1 MINTKTYLFT
11 ATLQQQQQ
19 QQQQQQAQQQQQQA
33 AQQQQTQQ
41 QQTQQQQ
48 QQQQQNQQQSQSTPQ
63 AVSLYDPQPF
73 TNHFTMS
80 VYQRSPLTS
89 RQAQQQQAQQQ
100 QQQPQQQQQTS
111 QPAQLQQIQQLTQ
124 IPQQQP
130 QVITLQQLQNFLPQ
144 HQLNT
149 ITTADGTPVQVSSA
163 TTTPVGTPVKT
174 FVTSPP
180 QIQQPQILNLQGL
193 PQQFLQGGQIIQ
205 NPNGLFQM
213 IQPVQTINVDGQ
225 ETLFVP
231 GGIQGNQ
238 LAGAQAVQIN
248 GQQAFITP
256 SGQLIRA
263 PNGIVPNFLQNMT
276 QAVQLPNGQNVQVRP
291 AGAMPQVV
299 QFPMQQTI
307 PVQVPIST
315 GNGQTVYQTVHVPIQ
330 AIGSA
335 LVQPQMQVIPQ
346 IPQVAN
352 IITPSGQIQQVQLTS
367 LNPLAGLQPTPAPQN
382 IILQQPSNLAQAAAP
397 TTITAGNPLVS
408 SLPAGAVQSGVAASQ
423 DNGQP
428 GQTQPQPQPQP
439 ITIAGPQVGQQITVI
454 PTNTLPQLRQNAAN
468 IIQMPNIPGLQAIPV
483 QNIPGIGNVQVIP
496 TNFMQPVQPQTAA
509 SQPQLNPVNQTGQTI
524 SLQQAA
530 AHQLSNIKP
539 DPSDPGKWFIK
550 QEVIPIQPQPV
561 VAVSTAA
568 ATAAVGASGGSSS
581 VAGSTGAIGTSV
593 GSTVVTS
600 LSQPTMINTNIT
612 GSHQI
617 KGEILS
623 PTTQTSVNVNIS
635 VGGGGGGDGSG
646 SNNEQTPKPRVR
658 RVACTCPNCETK
670 GEGPSDRKK
679 QHICHVS
686 GCNKVYGKTSH
697 LRAHL
702 RWHTGERPFVCSW
715 MYCGKRFTR
724 SDELQRHRRTH
735 TGEKRFQCPECNKK
749 FMRSDHLS
757 KHIRTHNKLKKDH
770 VRYLLELGD
779 SMKSSGLS
787 DDGEDDLEMADDDM
801 KDLDDEDEDDDDSL
815 PGAPE
820 VVSHHLIK
828 PKLEP
833 GVVEPGGDVSVAV
846 TMSGHGPGPPVGLM
860 VAGGHAAGQMQP
872 VAVTNA
878 NGTGIVWIASG
889 SGPLIGL
896 QSQQQ
901 GAPAPPPLYSIKQLN
916 NAQEVANSAHSAS
929 SDSNDSSDEKM
940 MITLGNDDQDQ
951 SIESN

>member
-1 MINTKTYLFT
+1 M
-11 ATLQQQQQ
+11 
-19 QQQQQQAQQQQQQA
+19 QQQA
-33 AQQQQTQQ
+33 
-41 QQTQQQQ
+41 
-48 QQQQQNQQQSQSTPQ
+48 
-63 AVSLYDPQPF
+63 
-73 TNHFTMS
+73 
-80 VYQRSPLTS
+80 
-89 RQAQQQQAQQQ
+89 
-100 QQQPQQQQQTS
+100 
-111 QPAQLQQIQQLTQ
+111 
-124 IPQQQP
+124 QP

-144 HQLNT
+144 HHLNT
-149 ITTADGTPVQVSSA
+149 LTTADGTPVQVAQTSA

-174 FVTSPP
+174 FVTSPQ
-180 QIQQPQILNLQGL
+180 QIQQSQILNLQGI
-193 PQQFLQGGQIIQ
+193 PQQFLQGGQLIQ

-213 IQPVQTINVDGQ
+213 VQPLQTISVDGQ

-231 GGIQGNQ
+231 GGIQNNQ

-248 GQQAFITP
+248 GQQAFLTP

-263 PNGIVPNFLQNMT
+263 PNGVVPGNFLQNMA

-307 PVQVPIST
+307 PVQVPIT
-315 GNGQTVYQTVHVPIQ
+315 TANGQTVYQTVHVPIQ
-330 AIGSA
+330 AFGST
-335 LVQPQMQVIPQ
+335 LLQPQMQVIPQ

-352 IITPSGQIQQVQLTS
+352 IITPNGQIQQVQLTS
-367 LNPLAGLQPTPAPQN
+367 LNPLAGLQAAQAQQN
-382 IILQQPSNLAQAAAP
+382 IILQQPQNLAQAQAQMNAANSMGLP
-397 TTITAGNPLVS
+397 T
-408 SLPAGAVQSGVAASQ
+408 GAVQTAGGQDGSQ
-423 DNGQP
+423 QAQSQP
-428 GQTQPQPQPQP
+428 QQQPQPQP

-454 PTNTLPQLRQNAAN
+454 PTNSLPQLRQNAAN

-496 TNFMQPVQPQTAA
+496 TNFMQPVQPQTVA
-509 SQPQLNPVNQTGQTI
+509 SQPQLNPVNQAGQQTI

-550 QEVIPIQPQPV
+550 QEAIPIQPQP
-561 VAVSTAA
+561 APITP
-568 ATAAVGASGGSSS
+568 ASGGNTGSS
-581 VAGSTGAIGTSV
+581 GSGTSV
-593 GSTVVTS
+593 AISTTNVNILPAPSPTPATTT
-600 LSQPTMINTNIT
+600 QPTT
-612 GSHQI
+612 HHI
-617 KGEILS
+617 KGEIVNS
-623 PTTQTSVNVNIS
+623 TPSSNHHQTTSVNVNIS
-635 VGGGGGGDGSG
+635 VADNTAPSSGGSA
-646 SNNEQTPKPRVR
+646 NEHQHQQVPKPRVR

-670 GEGPSDRKK
+670 GEGPPDRKK

-757 KHIRTHNKLKKDH
+757 KHIRTHSKLKKDH

-779 SMKSSGLS
+779 SMKSGGLS
-787 DDGEDDLEMADDDM
+787 DDGEEDLDM
-801 KDLDDEDEDDDDSL
+801 DMDEDLKADDEDDEDDPVPAL
-815 PGAPE
+815 E
-820 VVSHHLIK
+820 HFTK

-833 GVVEPGGDVSVAV
+833 GQPRPMTTVTTVPAAAV
-846 TMSGHGPGPPVGLM
+846 QTSAVGM
-860 VAGGHAAGQMQP
+860 MAGATAAGGTVQP
-872 VAVTNA
+872 VAVTN
-878 NGTGIVWIASG
+878 GSSTGIVWIASG
-889 SGPLIGL
+889 SLLGL
-896 QSQQQ
+896 QQQ
-901 GAPAPPPLYSIKQLN
+901 GQPPPLPPPLYSIKQLN
-916 NAQEVANSAHSAS
+916 NSQEVANSAASAS

-940 MITLGNDDQDQ
+940 MITLGNDDADQ
-951 SIESN
+951 SIDSN

>member
-1 MINTKTYLFT
+1 MQV
-11 ATLQQQQQ
+11 A
-19 QQQQQQAQQQQQQA
+19 
-33 AQQQQTQQ
+33 
-41 QQTQQQQ
+41 
-48 QQQQQNQQQSQSTPQ
+48 
-63 AVSLYDPQPF
+63 
-73 TNHFTMS
+73 
-80 VYQRSPLTS
+80 
-89 RQAQQQQAQQQ
+89 
-100 QQQPQQQQQTS
+100 QTS
-111 QPAQLQQIQQLTQ
+111 A
-124 IPQQQP
+124 
-130 QVITLQQLQNFLPQ
+130 
-144 HQLNT
+144 
-149 ITTADGTPVQVSSA
+149 A
-163 TTTPVGTPVKT
+163 TTPVGTPVKT
-174 FVTSPP
+174 FVTSPQ

-193 PQQFLQGGQIIQ
+193 PQQFLQGGQLIQ

-213 IQPVQTINVDGQ
+213 VQPLQTINVDGQ
-225 ETLFVP
+225 EALFVP
-231 GGIQGNQ
+231 GGIQNNQ

-248 GQQAFITP
+248 GQQAFLTP

-263 PNGIVPNFLQNMT
+263 PNGVVPGNFLQNMA

-291 AGAMPQVV
+291 AGAMPQMV

-335 LVQPQMQVIPQ
+335 YVQPQMQVIPQ

-352 IITPSGQIQQVQLTS
+352 IITPNGQIQQVQLTS
-367 LNPLAGLQPTPAPQN
+367 LNSLAGLQAAQAQQN
-382 IILQQPSNLAQAAAP
+382 IILQQPQNLAQAQAQMNAANSMVSGLP
-397 TTITAGNPLVS
+397 TGA
-408 SLPAGAVQSGVAASQ
+408 AVQTGGVQ
-423 DNGQP
+423 DGAQ
-428 GQTQPQPQPQP
+428 QPQNPQPQQQQAQQPQP

-454 PTNTLPQLRQNAAN
+454 PSNSLPQLRQNATN

-496 TNFMQPVQPQTAA
+496 TNFMQPVQPQTVA
-509 SQPQLNPVNQTGQTI
+509 SQPQLNPVNQAGQAI

-550 QEVIPIQPQPV
+550 QEAIPIQPQPV
-561 VAVSTAA
+561 APTSNNSL
-568 ATAAVGASGGSSS
+568 SGSNTNTSGS
-581 VAGSTGAIGTSV
+581 GTSV
-593 GSTVVTS
+593 AISTANVNILPTPSPQPPTTTS
-600 LSQPTMINTNIT
+600 ATSISTHH
-612 GSHQI
+612 HQI
-617 KGEILS
+617 KGEIVSS
-623 PTTQTSVNVNIS
+623 PTQTTSVNVNIS
-635 VGGGGGGDGSG
+635 VADNTGGVGGGGCSVAGGGNS
-646 SNNEQTPKPRVR
+646 EQVPKPRVR

-670 GEGPSDRKK
+670 GEGPPDRKK

-757 KHIRTHNKLKKDH
+757 KHIRTHSKLKKDH

-779 SMKSSGLS
+779 SMKSGGLS
-787 DDGEDDLEMADDDM
+787 DEGEEDDLDMMADE
-801 KDLDDEDEDDDDSL
+801 DLKPEDDEDSDPVPLEQL
-815 PGAPE
+815 A
-820 VVSHHLIK
+820 K

-833 GVVEPGGDVSVAV
+833 GMPQSA
-846 TMSGHGPGPPVGLM
+846 GPNSAMGMM
-860 VAGGHAAGQMQP
+860 VAGGPGSAAATAGTVQP
-872 VAVTNA
+872 VAVS
-878 NGTGIVWIASG
+878 NGSSTGIVWIASG
-889 SGPLIGL
+889 SLLGL
-896 QSQQQ
+896 QQ
-901 GAPAPPPLYSIKQLN
+901 PPPLPPPLYSIKQLN
-916 NAQEVANSAHSAS
+916 NSQEVANSAASAS

-940 MITLGNDDQDQ
+940 MITLGNDDADQ
-951 SIESN
+951 SIDSN

>member
-1 MINTKTYLFT
+1 M
-11 ATLQQQQQ
+11 QQ
-19 QQQQQQAQQQQQQA
+19 
-33 AQQQQTQQ
+33 
-41 QQTQQQQ
+41 
-48 QQQQQNQQQSQSTPQ
+48 
-63 AVSLYDPQPF
+63 V
-73 TNHFTMS
+73 
-80 VYQRSPLTS
+80 
-89 RQAQQQQAQQQ
+89 
-100 QQQPQQQQQTS
+100 
-111 QPAQLQQIQQLTQ
+111 QQLT
-124 IPQQQP
+124 QQP

-149 ITTADGTPVQVSSA
+149 LTTADGTPVQVAQTSTA
-163 TTTPVGTPVKT
+163 TTPVGTPVKT
-174 FVTSPP
+174 FVTSPQ

-193 PQQFLQGGQIIQ
+193 PQQFLQGGQLIQ

-213 IQPVQTINVDGQ
+213 VQPLQTINVDGQ

-231 GGIQGNQ
+231 GGIQNNQ

-248 GQQAFITP
+248 GQQAFLTP

-263 PNGIVPNFLQNMT
+263 PNGVVPGNFLQNMA

-291 AGAMPQVV
+291 AGAMPQMV

-335 LVQPQMQVIPQ
+335 YVQPQMQVIPQ

-352 IITPSGQIQQVQLTS
+352 IITPNGQIQQVQLTS
-367 LNPLAGLQPTPAPQN
+367 LNPLAGLQAAQAQAQQN
-382 IILQQPSNLAQAAAP
+382 IILQQPQNLAQAQAQMNAANSMVSGMQ
-397 TTITAGNPLVS
+397 AG
-408 SLPAGAVQSGVAASQ
+408 GQVQSGGGQDGTQQAQNQQSQ
-423 DNGQP
+423 Q
-428 GQTQPQPQPQP
+428 QPQPQP

-454 PTNTLPQLRQNAAN
+454 PSNSLPQLRQNAAN

-496 TNFMQPVQPQTAA
+496 TNFMQPVQPQTVA
-509 SQPQLNPVNQTGQTI
+509 SQPQLNPVNQAGQTI

-550 QEVIPIQPQPV
+550 QEAIPIQPQP
-561 VAVSTAA
+561 AA
-568 ATAAVGASGGSSS
+568 PSNNLSGGSTGTSGSGAS
-581 VAGSTGAIGTSV
+581 VAISTANVNILPSP
-593 GSTVVTS
+593 SP
-600 LSQPTMINTNIT
+600 QPTTTTTTATTTIPTHH
-612 GSHQI
+612 HQI
-617 KGEILS
+617 KGEIVSS
-623 PTTQTSVNVNIS
+623 PTQTTSVNVNIS
-635 VGGGGGGDGSG
+635 VADNTGGGGGGGGGGGTHNS
-646 SNNEQTPKPRVR
+646 EQVPKPRVR

-670 GEGPSDRKK
+670 GEGPPDRKK

-757 KHIRTHNKLKKDH
+757 KHIRTHSKLKKDH

-779 SMKSSGLS
+779 SMKSGGLS
-787 DDGEDDLEMADDDM
+787 DEGEEDDMDM
-801 KDLDDEDEDDDDSL
+801 DMDEDLKAEDDEDSDPVPL
-815 PGAPE
+815 GQLA
-820 VVSHHLIK
+820 K

-833 GVVEPGGDVSVAV
+833 GIPQVPGPRPAMAV
-846 TMSGHGPGPPVGLM
+846 TTLSGPAPTMGLM
-860 VAGGHAAGQMQP
+860 MAGGPAGAAAGSVQP
-872 VAVTNA
+872 VAVSNGS
-878 NGTGIVWIASG
+878 GTGIVWIASG
-889 SGPLIGL
+889 SLLGL
-896 QSQQQ
+896 QQQ
-901 GAPAPPPLYSIKQLN
+901 PPPLPPPLYSIKQLN
-916 NAQEVANSAHSAS
+916 NSQEVANSAASAS

-940 MITLGNDDQDQ
+940 MITLGNDDADQ
-951 SIESN
+951 SIDSN

>member
-276 QAVQLPNGQNVQVRP
+276 QAVQLPNAGQATLTIPGTNITIPLGTTNTANVLAQQQQQQQHQQQQQQQQQVAAANAAVANQQQNSAQSQQVQSQTQQQQHTQHAQTQVQVQTQQPATQQIQHVQPATITIPGTNIQVPTSAVTAQSILPNNITTIKLEGGQNVQVRP

-770 VRYLLELGD
+770 VRYLLE
-779 SMKSSGLS
+779 
-787 DDGEDDLEMADDDM
+787 
-801 KDLDDEDEDDDDSL
+801 
-815 PGAPE
+815 
-820 VVSHHLIK
+820 
-828 PKLEP
+828 
-833 GVVEPGGDVSVAV
+833 
-846 TMSGHGPGPPVGLM
+846 
-860 VAGGHAAGQMQP
+860 
-872 VAVTNA
+872 
-878 NGTGIVWIASG
+878 
-889 SGPLIGL
+889 
-896 QSQQQ
+896 
-901 GAPAPPPLYSIKQLN
+901 
-916 NAQEVANSAHSAS
+916 EVANSAHSAS

>member
-1 MINTKTYLFT
+1 M
-11 ATLQQQQQ
+11 QQQ
-19 QQQQQQAQQQQQQA
+19 
-33 AQQQQTQQ
+33 
-41 QQTQQQQ
+41 
-48 QQQQQNQQQSQSTPQ
+48 
-63 AVSLYDPQPF
+63 V
-73 TNHFTMS
+73 
-80 VYQRSPLTS
+80 
-89 RQAQQQQAQQQ
+89 
-100 QQQPQQQQQTS
+100 
-111 QPAQLQQIQQLTQ
+111 QQLTQ
-124 IPQQQP
+124 VAQQQP
-130 QVITLQQLQNFLPQ
+130 QVITLQQLQNYLPQ

-149 ITTADGTPVQVSSA
+149 LTTADGTPVQVAQTSA
-163 TTTPVGTPVKT
+163 STTPVGTPVKT
-174 FVTSPP
+174 FVTSPQ

-193 PQQFLQGGQIIQ
+193 PQQFLQGGQLIQ

-213 IQPVQTINVDGQ
+213 VQPLQTINVDGQ

-231 GGIQGNQ
+231 GGIQNNQ

-248 GQQAFITP
+248 GQQAFLTP

-263 PNGIVPNFLQNMT
+263 PNGVVPGNFLQNMA

-291 AGAMPQVV
+291 AGAMPQMV

-335 LVQPQMQVIPQ
+335 YVQPQMQVIPQ

-352 IITPSGQIQQVQLTS
+352 IITPNGQIQQVQLTS
-367 LNPLAGLQPTPAPQN
+367 LNPLAGLQAAQAQQN
-382 IILQQPSNLAQAAAP
+382 IILQQPQNLAQAQAQMNAA
-397 TTITAGNPLVS
+397 NSMVS
-408 SLPAGAVQSGVAASQ
+408 GMQTGATVQSAGGQ
-423 DNGQP
+423 DGTQQA
-428 GQTQPQPQPQP
+428 QTQQTQQQPQPQP

-454 PTNTLPQLRQNAAN
+454 PSNSLPQLRQNAAN

-496 TNFMQPVQPQTAA
+496 TNFMQPVQPQTVA
-509 SQPQLNPVNQTGQTI
+509 SQPQLNPVNQAGQTI

-530 AHQLSNIKP
+530 AHQLSSIKP

-550 QEVIPIQPQPV
+550 QEAVPIQPQP
-561 VAVSTAA
+561 AA
-568 ATAAVGASGGSSS
+568 PSSNNLSGGNTGTS
-581 VAGSTGAIGTSV
+581 GSGTSV
-593 GSTVVTS
+593 AISTANVNILHS
-600 LSQPTMINTNIT
+600 PSPQPTTTSATSMPTHH
-612 GSHQI
+612 HQI
-617 KGEILS
+617 KGEIVSS
-623 PTTQTSVNVNIS
+623 PTQTTSVNVNIS
-635 VGGGGGGDGSG
+635 VADNTGGGGGGGG
-646 SNNEQTPKPRVR
+646 GGTHNNEQVPKPRVR

-670 GEGPSDRKK
+670 GEGPPDRKK

-757 KHIRTHNKLKKDH
+757 KHIRTHSKLKKDH

-779 SMKSSGLS
+779 SMKSGGMS
-787 DDGEDDLEMADDDM
+787 DEGEEDDLDDMMVDEEDLKAEDGEDDC
-801 KDLDDEDEDDDDSL
+801 EDPVPL
-815 PGAPE
+815 GQLA
-820 VVSHHLIK
+820 K

-833 GVVEPGGDVSVAV
+833 GMPHGDTGPRPMAV
-846 TMSGHGPGPPVGLM
+846 TTLSGPNSAMGLM
-860 VAGGHAAGQMQP
+860 VAGGPGGAAGAAAAGTVQP
-872 VAVTNA
+872 VAVS
-878 NGTGIVWIASG
+878 NGSSTGIVWIASG
-889 SGPLIGL
+889 SLLGL
-896 QSQQQ
+896 QQPQPQ
-901 GAPAPPPLYSIKQLN
+901 PPPLYSIKQLN
-916 NAQEVANSAHSAS
+916 NSQEVANSAASAS

-940 MITLGNDDQDQ
+940 MITLGNDDADQ
-951 SIESN
+951 SIDSN

>member
-1 MINTKTYLFT
+1 MDG
-11 ATLQQQQQ
+11 
-19 QQQQQQAQQQQQQA
+19 
-33 AQQQQTQQ
+33 
-41 QQTQQQQ
+41 
-48 QQQQQNQQQSQSTPQ
+48 SQGNLAPGQ
-63 AVSLYDPQPF
+63 EIRVVSA
-73 TNHFTMS
+73 S
-80 VYQRSPLTS
+80 VV
-89 RQAQQQQAQQQ
+89 
-100 QQQPQQQQQTS
+100 
-111 QPAQLQQIQQLTQ
+111 AQLQAQGL
-124 IPQQQP
+124 
-130 QVITLQQLQNFLPQ
+130 Q

-581 VAGSTGAIGTSV
+581 VAGSTGATGTSV

-635 VGGGGGGDGSG
+635 VGGVGGGDLSG

-658 RVACTCPNCETK
+658 RVACTC
-670 GEGPSDRKK
+670 
-679 QHICHVS
+679 
-686 GCNKVYGKTSH
+686 
-697 LRAHL
+697 
-702 RWHTGERPFVCSW
+702 ERPFVCSW

-833 GVVEPGGDVSVAV
+833 VVVEPGGDVSVAV

>member
-1 MINTKTYLFT
+1 
-11 ATLQQQQQ
+11 
-19 QQQQQQAQQQQQQA
+19 
-33 AQQQQTQQ
+33 
-41 QQTQQQQ
+41 
-48 QQQQQNQQQSQSTPQ
+48 
-63 AVSLYDPQPF
+63 
-73 TNHFTMS
+73 
-80 VYQRSPLTS
+80 
-89 RQAQQQQAQQQ
+89 
-100 QQQPQQQQQTS
+100 
-111 QPAQLQQIQQLTQ
+111 
-124 IPQQQP
+124 
-130 QVITLQQLQNFLPQ
+130 
-144 HQLNT
+144 
-149 ITTADGTPVQVSSA
+149 
-163 TTTPVGTPVKT
+163 
-174 FVTSPP
+174 
-180 QIQQPQILNLQGL
+180 
-193 PQQFLQGGQIIQ
+193 
-205 NPNGLFQM
+205 M

-225 ETLFVP
+225 ETVFLP

-248 GQQAFITP
+248 GQQAYITP

-276 QAVQLPNGQNVQVRP
+276 QAVQLPNAGQATLTIPGTNITIPLGTTSTANVLAQQQQQQQQQQQHQQQQAAAVAAANAAVASQQQNAAQGQQQQAQSQAQQQQHTQHAQTQVQVQTQQPATQQIQHVQPATITIPGQNVQVRP
-291 AGAMPQVV
+291 AGAIPQVV

-367 LNPLAGLQPTPAPQN
+367 LNPLASLQPTPAPQN
-382 IILQQPSNLAQAAAP
+382 IILQQPSNLAQATAP
-397 TTITAGNPLVS
+397 TAITAGNPLVS

-423 DNGQP
+423 DNGQQ
-428 GQTQPQPQPQP
+428 GQTQSQPQQQP

-454 PTNTLPQLRQNAAN
+454 PTSTLPHLRQNAAN

-530 AHQLSNIKP
+530 AHQLSSIKP

-561 VAVSTAA
+561 AVSTAA
-568 ATAAVGASGGSSS
+568 ATAAIGTSGGSSS
-581 VAGSTGAIGTSV
+581 VAGNTGATGASV
-593 GSTVVTS
+593 GGTVVTS

-635 VGGGGGGDGSG
+635 VGGGDGSG

-770 VRYLLELGD
+770 VHYLYELGE
-779 SMKSSGLS
+779 SMKSGGLS

-801 KDLDDEDEDDDDSL
+801 KDMDDDDEDDDDSI
-815 PGAPE
+815 PGGPG
-820 VVSHHLIK
+820 VMSHLVK

-833 GVVEPGGDVSVAV
+833 GVAESGGDVSVAV

-860 VAGGHAAGQMQP
+860 VAGGHTAGQMQP
-872 VAVTNA
+872 VAVTNG

-901 GAPAPPPLYSIKQLN
+901 GTPAPPPLYSIKQLN
-916 NAQEVANSAHSAS
+916 NAQEITNSAHSAS

-940 MITLGNDDQDQ
+940 MITLGNEDQDQ